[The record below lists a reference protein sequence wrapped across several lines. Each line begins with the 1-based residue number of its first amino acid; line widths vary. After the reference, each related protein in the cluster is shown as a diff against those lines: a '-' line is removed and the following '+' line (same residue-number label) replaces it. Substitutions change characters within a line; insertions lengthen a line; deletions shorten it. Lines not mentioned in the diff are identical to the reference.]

1 MNFFTYENFLFL
13 IIFIKIIFVLLLIS
27 KIILKKYNEKHYN
40 KYIILLDKII
50 KYDNYFEIFFQISM
64 GLLLT
69 YLFNPNYPIQINLLN
84 YETRLLLFLFGC
96 LTIVYFIKD
105 LKTI

>member
-50 KYDNYFEIFFQISM
+50 KYD
-64 GLLLT
+64 
-69 YLFNPNYPIQINLLN
+69 
-84 YETRLLLFLFGC
+84 
-96 LTIVYFIKD
+96 D
-105 LKTI
+105 